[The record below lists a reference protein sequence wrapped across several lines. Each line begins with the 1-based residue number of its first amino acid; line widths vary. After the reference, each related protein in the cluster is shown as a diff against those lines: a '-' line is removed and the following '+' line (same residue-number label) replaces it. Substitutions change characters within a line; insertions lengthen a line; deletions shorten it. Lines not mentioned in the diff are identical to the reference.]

1 MPTIEE
7 VRNAAI
13 NCTDCPLSTTRT
25 QVVFG
30 RGNPAASILL
40 IGEGPGRDEDA
51 KGLPFVGA
59 AGQLLDRII
68 ASVDLTERDVF
79 ISNTVLCR
87 PPQNRVPEP
96 TEIAACRRHRD
107 AILGA
112 IAPKIVVLLGAV
124 ATKAVIDPSASITK
138 LRGTRIV
145 RDGISYYPT
154 FHPAALLRDPGKK
167 RPVWE
172 DFKRIR
178 DEYRGIALSADAADD
193 EEIEP
198 WPTTDGAGS
207 R

>member
-7 VRNAAI
+7 VRSAAI
-13 NCTDCPLSTTRT
+13 SCTDCPLSETRT

-30 RGNPAASILL
+30 RGNPAAGILL

-51 KGLPFVGA
+51 QGLPFVGA

-68 ASVDLTERDVF
+68 ASVDLTQEDVF

-96 TEIAACRRHRD
+96 KEIAACKRHRD
-107 AILGA
+107 AILTA
-112 IAPKIVVLLGAV
+112 ISPRIVVLLGAV

-138 LRGTRIV
+138 LRGSRIV

-178 DEYRGIALSADAADD
+178 DEYRGITLSADAADD

-198 WPTTDGAGS
+198 WPTTGGVGS